1 MNEVMD
7 TIFKRRSIRKFTD
20 QPVEREKLELLLQ
33 AAMAAPTATN
43 AQPWEFVV
51 VTEAEVLEQLRNAL
65 PFAKMVAPAAICVL
79 GSTRMQKN
87 KAGHKF
93 WVQDCSAATENILLA
108 AVSLGL
114 GAVWIGVHPV
124 NMFIRSVEKILNLP
138 EGVQPLNL
146 IMLGYPAEEKEN
158 RTQYEEARVQWEAFP
173 PSEKA
178 RKIPTGIFRKDEIEL
193 RE

>member
-1 MNEVMD
+1 MNEILE
-7 TIFKRRSIRKFTD
+7 TIFKRRSIRKFTE

-43 AQPWEFVV
+43 GQPWEYVV
-51 VTEAEVLEQLRNAL
+51 LTEQEVLEQLRKAL

-79 GSTRMQKN
+79 GSTRMQKS
-87 KAGHKF
+87 KAGLKF
-93 WVQDCSAATENILLA
+93 WVQDCAAATENILLA

-124 NMFIRSVEKILNLP
+124 NMFIRSVEDILHLP
-138 EGVQPLNL
+138 EGVQPFNL
-146 IMLGYPAEEKEN
+146 IMIGYPAEEKEA
-158 RTQYEEARVQWEAFP
+158 RTQYEDARVHWGPFP
-173 PSEKA
+173 PLEKP
-178 RKIPTGIFRKDEIEL
+178 RKSLTGVFRKDEIEL